1 MPGFFCAVDGR
12 PYSADHNAMPRWGWI
27 VLIVLAVVVW
37 AVATGRAKP
46 LTSFLQDSPGKLIPV
61 GQEGE

>member
-1 MPGFFCAVDGR
+1 
-12 PYSADHNAMPRWGWI
+12 
-27 VLIVLAVVVW
+27 VW